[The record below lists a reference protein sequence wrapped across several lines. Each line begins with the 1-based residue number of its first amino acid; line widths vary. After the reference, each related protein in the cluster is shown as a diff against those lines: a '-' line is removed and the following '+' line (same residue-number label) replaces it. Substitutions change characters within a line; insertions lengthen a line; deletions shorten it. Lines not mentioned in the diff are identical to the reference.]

1 MQDKVLLDALAGGEK
16 KAEQAE
22 KDVPL
27 YPVIYEGTD
36 EDIDRLIDVL
46 QRSYARRKMAL
57 AGLGGKD
64 GMRLTRAAFAVMLK
78 FSDLTDDFLSA
89 SDQVAMEADML
100 DSDLGPA
107 QQAAELLKIL
117 REAAGGD
124 DIIAKFESASDMR
137 RWISLRKKDLS
148 EEHTSRLTLELKKKK
163 LDAYNA
169 DQAKQGED
177 SKDKGDKPDQ
187 ESKKENEPK
196 NDEAKPAEDAQIDT
210 SGSAAKKDSADDKT
224 EKKDGDD
231 DDGEKLKKQREELE
245 AKTRVDPA
253 EKEKIESEAFDLAVA
268 DLEKAYAH
276 IVKKALF
283 LVKLNVPTRF
293 KKKDATKGAGALLV
307 LNKAT
312 SSVRVKTG
320 DGKQIEKLPE
330 PKQMDWET
338 RLKNWK
344 SKQTS
349 MGTIKSLT
357 ERQAEV
363 WKAGISSIVA
373 LLQTPV

>member
-1 MQDKVLLDALAGGEK
+1 MKIVKETTAGN
-16 KAEQAE
+16 
-22 KDVPL
+22 
-27 YPVIYEGTD
+27 
-36 EDIDRLIDVL
+36 DIV
-46 QRSYARRKMAL
+46 
-57 AGLGGKD
+57 
-64 GMRLTRAAFAVMLK
+64 
-78 FSDLTDDFLSA
+78 
-89 SDQVAMEADML
+89 E
-100 DSDLGPA
+100 
-107 QQAAELLKIL
+107 
-117 REAAGGD
+117 
-124 DIIAKFESASDMR
+124 KFESASDMR

-163 LDAYNA
+163 LEAYNA
-169 DQAKQGED
+169 GQAKVDED
-177 SKDKGDKPDQ
+177 GKKKSDKPEEESKGDG
-187 ESKKENEPK
+187 EAKKE
-196 NDEAKPAEDAQIDT
+196 EAKPSEEEAQIDT
-210 SGSAAKKDSADDKT
+210 SGTAAKKDGDQNDSKAD
-224 EKKDGDD
+224 KKDGAAEGEDA
-231 DDGEKLKKQREELE
+231 EKLKKQREELE
-245 AKTRVDPA
+245 EKTRVDPV

-312 SSVRVKTG
+312 SSVVVQTD

-349 MGTIKSLT
+349 
-357 ERQAEV
+357 
-363 WKAGISSIVA
+363 
-373 LLQTPV
+373 

>member
-117 REAAGGD
+117 KEAAGGD